1 MNPLK
6 EKLQD
11 NKLQDLAEESGLSR
25 NTIRAISRMTLEE
38 LGGIRLK
45 NYIAIKNKL
54 GVDLLVWNK

>member
-45 NYIAIKNKL
+45 NYLIIKNKL
-54 GVDLLVWNK
+54 GVDLLVWED